1 MQDIEK
7 KGSGGFSAGAFD
19 DALYLSVWVTLSSP
33 VVRSTV

>member
-1 MQDIEK
+1 MQDVGK

-33 VVRSTV
+33 VASSTV